1 MPLNTFKV
9 SGSAYPLDKATILD
23 SCAKHLPLSH
33 TFGELQDEEHSHV
46 LRINSDDFSLF
57 LSCRTEVVPVHGIS
71 ETIVG
76 VLGGGQLGRMLC
88 QAASKMAIKIMTLDP
103 LENCPA
109 SAIAFHHVVGSFD
122 DGDTVREFAKRWIDF
137 IICFFFLLD
146 EFVLL
151 WSDFLFDR

>member
-1 MPLNTFKV
+1 
-9 SGSAYPLDKATILD
+9 
-23 SCAKHLPLSH
+23 
-33 TFGELQDEEHSHV
+33 
-46 LRINSDDFSLF
+46 
-57 LSCRTEVVPVHGIS
+57 
-71 ETIVG
+71 
-76 VLGGGQLGRMLC
+76 
-88 QAASKMAIKIMTLDP
+88 MAIKIMTLDP